1 LSVNLS
7 LHLATSLSQHIIWQK
22 SLDGTSFIVTDVN
35 IQAHLGVSVAAPL
48 QIYSINPNTFNRI
61 E

>member
-1 LSVNLS
+1 VNLS

>member
-7 LHLATSLSQHIIWQK
+7 LHLVTSLSQHIIWQK
-22 SLDGTSFIVTDVN
+22 SLDGTLFIVTDVN
-35 IQAHLGVSVAAPL
+35 IQAYLGVRVAAHL
-48 QIYSINPNTFNRI
+48 QINSISPNTFNHI